1 MPVKLTVESQT
12 LSFETDAIGIG
23 RDPDNQ
29 VALPNDARLAPLHAI
44 IRHVNGRWIVESRD
58 GGPIRVGNG
67 RPTQFA
73 WLNPGDVIHLTESG
87 PQLVFE
93 ASANQSSAPATLKPV
108 QTTVPAFASP
118 PHIPFIPD
126 LSGNKTKSNPAG
138 SGVQPAPKPSKVV
151 ENQPQN
157 KPLTMLVVG
166 ALSFLILV
174 GAGWA
179 FWSQR
184 SRTVVADQNTQD
196 DTESSLASLPQPEP
210 AVTLPGPTIQALE
223 PAEFLVLVGIGDIKS
238 DDRPRPHVLGVG
250 WLWDDR
256 TAVTSREI
264 GEAIN
269 EVVEESRN
277 AGTPREGCVIQG
289 VAFEVV
295 EVRFSSVCPEISILK
310 LKDSTG
316 LPLPA
321 RKQISLVGSKEIQRQ
336 LHLKKTFAYLS
347 YGKLTRPKGVRGN
360 HPFPLCEYDT
370 EECQTNNRKAQLL
383 FEGGK
388 HFLKPND
395 AESRLEPGGLIFD
408 EGQKITGMTL
418 SDSSIIWT
426 EILERALN
434 AR

>member
-1 MPVKLTVESQT
+1 MPVKLIVERQT

-29 VALPNDARLAPLHAI
+29 VALPNDVRLAPLHAI

-93 ASANQSSAPATLKPV
+93 PSSQESSAPVPLKPV
-108 QTTVPAFASP
+108 QTTPRAFESP

-126 LSGNKTKSNPAG
+126 LSGNKTKSNPSG
-138 SGVQPAPKPSKVV
+138 SGVQPVLKPAKAH

-157 KPLTMLVVG
+157 KSFAMAAIG
-166 ALSFLILV
+166 AVSFLILAA
-174 GAGWA
+174 AGLM
-179 FWSQR
+179 FLTPR
-184 SRTVVADQNTQD
+184 SRTVVSDVKPHVEIGTQ
-196 DTESSLASLPQPEP
+196 SNISAQPEP
-210 AVTLPGPTIQALE
+210 SVPLPVPTVQALE
-223 PAEFLVLVGIGDIKS
+223 PAEFLVLVGIGDMKS
-238 DDRPRPHVLGVG
+238 EDRPRPHVLGVG

-277 AGTPREGCVIQG
+277 AGTPRQGCVIQG
-289 VAFEVV
+289 VGFEVV
-295 EVRFSSVCPEISILK
+295 EVRFSNVCSEISMLK

-316 LPLPA
+316 LPPH
-321 RKQISLVGSKEIQRQ
+321 KQISLVNSEKIQRQ
-336 LHLKKTFAYLS
+336 LHLKKAFTYIS
-347 YGKLTRPKGVRGN
+347 YGKLKRPQGVKGN
-360 HPFPLCEYDT
+360 HSFPLCEYDT
-370 EECQTNNRKAQLL
+370 DECQIKDCKAQFL
-383 FEGGK
+383 FETGK

-395 AESRLEPGGLIFD
+395 AESRFEPGGLIFD
-408 EGQKITGMTL
+408 DSQKVLGMTL

-426 EILERALN
+426 ETLERALD